1 MSDKPVKDISSRKD
15 EHIELAQKSILK
27 TSSND
32 DRFNY
37 EPLLSSHPSEGSN
50 LSTEFLG
57 KKVRAPLWIS
67 SMTGG
72 SVNANRVNKQLA
84 EICAEFGLG
93 MGLGSCRP
101 LMESKK
107 FFDDFN
113 LRPYIGDKLPLLANI
128 GVAQL
133 ETIICNKSISDNFFE
148 QLSLLKVDGIFVHI
162 NPLQEFLQPE
172 GDRFSVSPLESINKF
187 ITISPVDVLVKEVG
201 QGLGPKSLSSLSE
214 LDIKGIEFGAY
225 GGTNFSRLELLRS
238 NARQSLAPL
247 SYVGHTAEEMIKH
260 INNLEGFKDKE
271 IILSGGIENFLDAH
285 YLLLKS
291 NHKSMYGMAGKI
303 LRELSRG
310 ENYLKQFI
318 KHELSGLNFAKSYLT
333 LKDTNR

>member
-1 MSDKPVKDISSRKD
+1 MSAKPEKDISSRKD

-32 DRFNY
+32 ARFNY
-37 EPLLSSHPSEGSN
+37 EPLLSPHPCEGSN
-50 LSTEFLG
+50 LETEFLG

-84 EICAEFGLG
+84 EICSEFGLG

-107 FFDDFN
+107 YFDDFN
-113 LRPYIGDKLPLLANI
+113 LRPYIGGELPLLANI

-133 ETIICNKSISDNFFE
+133 ETIICDKNIRDNFFE

-172 GDRFSVSPLESINKF
+172 GDRFSSSPLEIINKF
-187 ITISPVDVLVKEVG
+187 IAISPVDVLVKEVG
-201 QGLGPKSLSSLSE
+201 QGLGPKSLSSLAK

-238 NARQSLAPL
+238 DARQSLAPL
-247 SYVGHTAEEMIKH
+247 SYVGHTAEEMIKN

-291 NHKSMYGMAGKI
+291 NSKSMYGMAGKI

-310 ENYLKQFI
+310 QNYLKQFI
-318 KHELSGLNFAKSYLT
+318 EHELSGLNFARSYLT
-333 LKDTNR
+333 LKDTDK